1 MVVRLQDVA
10 VRAGVSVR
18 TVSNVVNDFAH
29 VAPATRERVQLA
41 LDELGYRPNLA
52 ARQLR
57 TGRTG
62 LVALVV
68 PEIDSP
74 YFSELAAY
82 LVDEAEQ
89 HGLTL
94 LVDQTR
100 GDPARELRL
109 LRGERAQHVDGVIV
123 SPWGLDPTDPVVP
136 SSVPV
141 VLLGERSGH
150 GTADHISIDNVTAAA
165 DATAHLIGLGR
176 TEVAVI
182 GHQPHLCNGTAA
194 QRLAGYRLA
203 RERAGLGAGSE
214 QVETVQSLHRVDGAR
229 AMTRLLDGPVVP
241 DAVFCFTDELAL
253 GALRTCADRGV
264 RVPDEIALVG
274 FDDIEDGRYATPSLS
289 TVSPAK
295 AEIARAAMAALAG
308 RLAGTGGPPRELTVE
323 HRLLVRESSA
333 C

>member
-1 MVVRLQDVA
+1 
-10 VRAGVSVR
+10 VR

-29 VAPATRERVQLA
+29 VAPATRTRVQQA

-68 PEIDSP
+68 PEIASP

-82 LVDEAEQ
+82 LVDEAED

-109 LRGERAQHVDGVIV
+109 LSGERAQHVDGVIV
-123 SPWGLDPTDPVVP
+123 SPWGVDPTDPVVP
-136 SSVPV
+136 SRMPV
-141 VLLGERSGH
+141 VLLGERAG
-150 GTADHISIDNVTAAA
+150 GGAADHISIDNVAAAA
-165 DATAHLIGLGR
+165 DATEHLLGLGR
-176 TEVAVI
+176 TRVAVI
-182 GHQPHLCNGTAA
+182 GHQPHLRNGTAA

-203 RERAGLGAGSE
+203 RERVGADVAAE
-214 QVETVQSLHRVDGAR
+214 RVEPVQSLHREDGAR
-229 AMTRLLDGPVVP
+229 AMARLLDAPASA

-253 GALRTCADRGV
+253 GALRTCGDRGV
-264 RVPDEIALVG
+264 RVPDDIAIVG

-289 TVSPAK
+289 TVSPDK

-308 RLAGTGGPPRELTVE
+308 RLSGTGGPPREVTVE

-333 C
+333 G